1 MIYLVDEKKKL
12 RKERFMN
19 LIQIWNKSKTLAEFL
34 VSADID
40 CPDATWF
47 EITCFKL
54 RYFWKSSWSIIPQI
68 CLVLSLILFLIGMNV
83 HGLMGILLML
93 PFVAMGSLFFV
104 YLFFFSHTV
113 IKISQYEH

>member
-1 MIYLVDEKKKL
+1 MIYPAEEKKKL

-19 LIQIWNKSKTLAEFL
+19 LIQIWNRSKTLAEFL

-54 RYFWKSSWSIIPQI
+54 RYFMKSSWSIVPYI
-68 CLVLSLILFLIGMNV
+68 CLVLSGIIFLIGIHV
-83 HGLMGILLML
+83 HGLIGILLAL
-93 PFVAMGSLFFV
+93 PFVTMCLLCFSYSV
-104 YLFFFSHTV
+104 FFSYTV
-113 IKISQYEH
+113 MKISQYEH